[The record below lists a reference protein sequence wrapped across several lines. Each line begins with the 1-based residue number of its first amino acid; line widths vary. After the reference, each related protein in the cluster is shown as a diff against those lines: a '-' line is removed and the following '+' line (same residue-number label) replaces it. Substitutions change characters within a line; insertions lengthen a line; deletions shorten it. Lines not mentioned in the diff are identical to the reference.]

1 MFFKLKNTFKL
12 SLILAIFIISP
23 SLSDEFQLGQKAFQ
37 NGNIEKAINHW
48 RPIASKGNSLAQYKL
63 GVLYEKGNGVD
74 QNSAESFYWWKLAA
88 SNGHARSQYHLGIL
102 YYQGKGTEKNFD
114 NAASWIKKSAENGD
128 KFAHVTLG
136 LFYLDGHGV
145 NKNLINSYMW
155 LEIASK
161 KGVEIAKQSKVF
173 VKSKMSKSQ
182 IKKAEK
188 LALSCEKN
196 NYKNCI

>member
-1 MFFKLKNTFKL
+1 MKLLHRLLCCSNTC
-12 SLILAIFIISP
+12 
-23 SLSDEFQLGQKAFQ
+23 
-37 NGNIEKAINHW
+37 N
-48 RPIASKGNSLAQYKL
+48 
-63 GVLYEKGNGVD
+63 
-74 QNSAESFYWWKLAA
+74 
-88 SNGHARSQYHLGIL
+88 SQYHLGIL
-102 YYQGKGTEKNFD
+102 YYQGKGTEKNF
-114 NAASWIKKSAENGD
+114 NKAASWIKKSAENGD

-161 KGVEIAKQSKVF
+161 KGLEIAKQSQVF

-182 IKKAEK
+182 IKKAKK